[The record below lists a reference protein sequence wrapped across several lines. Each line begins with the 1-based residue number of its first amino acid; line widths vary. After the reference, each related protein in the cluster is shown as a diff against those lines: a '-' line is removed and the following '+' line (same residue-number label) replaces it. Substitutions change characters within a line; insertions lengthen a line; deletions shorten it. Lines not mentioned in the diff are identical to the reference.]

1 MKPVFVSKNVFTRD
15 LRILKNVHIKLNVIQ
30 PNNDVALDAIGFNL
44 AEKELLVAQGLPFE
58 LAFTLE
64 TNSFRNKETLQLNI
78 KDIREQ

>member
-1 MKPVFVSKNVFTRD
+1 
-15 LRILKNVHIKLNVIQ
+15 VIQ
-30 PNNDVALDAIGFNL
+30 PHNDVALDAIGFNL